1 MFPTEPQSFN
11 IQFFFKMKLSRL
23 SLLLVACTVVSV
35 GSAIAQAPAP
45 AARSEAA
52 SGKNLLMKLK
62 EGGWVMWPIGLCS
75 MFTLYLIGD
84 GVSRT
89 SRARIAPEKHV
100 AALKDLFRSGDYVG
114 AYAYCKANPSPL
126 TNVLRTGISMA
137 GEGKDVSEIAMQ
149 EELGKENSEIQT
161 RISYLSVIGVCAP
174 MIGLLGT
181 VTGMITAFATLG
193 SDGIGDPGKLA
204 GAIGEVLI
212 ATASGLFVA
221 IPAFIA
227 FYFLRN
233 RSASALHAIQ
243 DAINNLF
250 RRMPWQSLAHA
261 HIGDDELYAA
271 EPNWLHPGGGDH
283 PDISSAQP
291 A

>member
-1 MFPTEPQSFN
+1 M
-11 IQFFFKMKLSRL
+11 I
-23 SLLLVACTVVSV
+23 
-35 GSAIAQAPAP
+35 
-45 AARSEAA
+45 
-52 SGKNLLMKLK
+52 
-62 EGGWVMWPIGLCS
+62 PIGLCS
-75 MFTLYLIGD
+75 LATLYLIGD
-84 GVSRT
+84 GASRT
-89 SRARIAPEKHV
+89 SRKRIAPERHV
-100 AALKDLFRSGDYVG
+100 AALKNLFRSGDYVG
-114 AYAYCKANPSPL
+114 AYKYCKSHPSPL

-181 VTGMITAFATLG
+181 VTGMIKAFEKLG
-193 SDGIGDPGKLA
+193 TSGIGDPSGLA

-221 IPAFIA
+221 IPAFVGY
-227 FYFLRN
+227 YFLRN
-233 RSASALHAIQ
+233 RSSSALHLIQ

-250 RRMPWQSLAHA
+250 RRMPWQSLANA

-271 EPNWLHPGGGDH
+271 EPNWLQPQTVE
-283 PDISSAQP
+283 QP
-291 A
+291 AGHVGRTAGVTPGANLFI